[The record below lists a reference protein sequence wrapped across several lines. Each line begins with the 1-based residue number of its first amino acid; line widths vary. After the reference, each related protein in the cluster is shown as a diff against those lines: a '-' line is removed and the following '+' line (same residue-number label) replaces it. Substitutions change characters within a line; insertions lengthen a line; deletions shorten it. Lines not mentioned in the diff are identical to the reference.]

1 MCFKINVDA
10 VPMKH
15 LRHQGGYTDG
25 AGDVDIMYSNKI
37 AWTLI
42 SGMVRYGE
50 AREESEK
57 RISNRK

>member
-42 SGMVRYGE
+42 FGAVRYGE
-50 AREESEK
+50 ARGK
-57 RISNRK
+57 MI